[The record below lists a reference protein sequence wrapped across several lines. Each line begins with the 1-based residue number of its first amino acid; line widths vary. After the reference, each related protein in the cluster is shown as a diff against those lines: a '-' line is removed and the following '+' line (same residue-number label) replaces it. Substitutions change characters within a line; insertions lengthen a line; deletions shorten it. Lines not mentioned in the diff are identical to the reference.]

1 MSSSQKIEINEQ
13 TCVELLKKYIDT
25 GFKESNGVVSIR
37 EGAIL
42 HRYFRILKKQEKPE
56 EKDISYDDMFKVL
69 FKSLE
74 VFNSCKVYSLDDAAV
89 LFKLMTFV
97 EENLLKNKNNDLD

>member
-42 HRYFRILKKQEKPE
+42 HRYFRILKKQVPE
-56 EKDISYDDMFKVL
+56 SFLEDATSTSTRLNNNSLFFISP
-69 FKSLE
+69 
-74 VFNSCKVYSLDDAAV
+74 
-89 LFKLMTFV
+89 
-97 EENLLKNKNNDLD
+97 